1 MKRSNWRH
9 SATTWFKQRGT
20 IALFTAGAL
29 AGSAEIS
36 LGNVTGQGDVSPYIV
51 IDGEPVPS
59 LPQFGGTLEGD
70 IIVGGTGI
78 VEAVTTYGRMVIDL
92 PLATDPLINDNGYI
106 GLSADGI
113 GEVTVTGFLSEWS
126 LNETLSVGVN
136 GQGYLNLSGGAL
148 VRTNLENGF
157 PEDAFVG
164 QFLGSQGFVTLS
176 GIGTQM
182 TNNEIAVGWEGT
194 GSVTV
199 QGGAWLRTTDSAT
212 LGTRSRTIG
221 GVGAIGRGT
230 VVVTGT
236 GSRWNI
242 TRELTVGVEGRGE
255 VQVLAGGQ
263 LRAVR
268 DVIIADEA
276 NSYGRTTVSG
286 QGSQFWTER
295 TLAIATTAGSMAEV
309 YVSDQGMLR
318 ADTSITLGRQA
329 YLNMAGGTVLT
340 PSITNGGIIRGSGT
354 INGTVTNNG
363 DIRTAA
369 SIANTRE
376 RLLFTGAVTN
386 NDNIESFGGEIEF
399 NGDVTN
405 NSPNGEIIAEDA
417 ILRFYGPNGL
427 VNNSKVWLDDTLLWS
442 TNFVNNGTIKVY
454 AGQSS
459 TISSNLTLSSTS
471 MLQMNLGDDYSKLW
485 VTGTADLGGILSLS
499 LASDYTPQMGDS
511 FEILRSSSLG
521 GSTFDGVLSPGTLWN
536 VTYPGDSVFVTYAGI
551 STPGIGADFNGDGIV
566 NIIDLETWEMNYGVG
581 TNPPPV
587 ATRAQGDANGDG
599 KVDGADYMII
609 QRQLGGPPIAIP
621 ASGGSIVGVPEPS
634 SLVLAAGVL
643 GLPLAARRR
652 RN

>member
-1 MKRSNWRH
+1 MKRSNWRI
-9 SATTWFKQRGT
+9 SQTLCGSRRGGRARVFAVAATL
-20 IALFTAGAL
+20 AL
-29 AGSAEIS
+29 
-36 LGNVTGQGDVSPYIV
+36 LGNQHASLAEVTGQGDVSPT
-51 IDGEPVPS
+51 GPVN
-59 LPQFGGTLEGD
+59 LPIGGGTID
-70 IIVGGTGI
+70 ADVIVGGTALPT
-78 VEAVTTYGRMVIDL
+78 AVTTVGTLTIDL
-92 PLATDPLINDNGYI
+92 PAFTEPLISNNGYI
-106 GLSADGI
+106 GNSADGI
-113 GEVTVTGFLSEWS
+113 GQATVTGFLSEW
-126 LNETLSVGVN
+126 LLKDVLSVGVN
-136 GQGYLNLSGGAL
+136 GQGYLNISTGA
-148 VRTNLENGF
+148 VIRTNIEGGF
-157 PEDAFVG
+157 LADAFVG

-182 TNNEIAVGWEGT
+182 FNNQLAVGWEGT

-199 QGGAWLRTTDSAT
+199 QGGSWLRTTDSAT
-212 LGTRSRTIG
+212 LGTRSRTVG
-221 GVGAIGRGT
+221 GVDAIGRGT

-242 TRELTVGVEGRGE
+242 AQELTVGVEGRGE

-295 TLAIATTAGSMAEV
+295 TLTVATTAGSMAEV
-309 YVSDQGMLR
+309 YVNDQGMLR

-354 INGTVTNNG
+354 INGAVTNNG

-386 NDNIESFGGEIEF
+386 NDNIESFGGELEF

-405 NSPNGEIIAEDA
+405 NAPNGEIIAEDA

-427 VNNSKVWLDDTLLWS
+427 VNNGKVWLDDTVLWS
-442 TNFVNNGTIKVY
+442 TNFVNNGTLKVY

-521 GSTFDGVLSPGTLWN
+521 GSTFDGVISPGTLWN

-551 STPGIGADFNGDGIV
+551 ATPGIGADFNNDNIV
-566 NIIDLETWEMNYGVG
+566 NSLDLEIWEMYYGVG
-581 TNPPPV
+581 MNPPPL
-587 ATRAQGDANGDG
+587 ATQSQGDANGDG

-609 QRQLGGPPIAIP
+609 QRQLGGPPVAIP

-634 SLVLAAGVL
+634 SLVLAAAAF

-652 RN
+652 RK